1 MRVHSAVLA
10 GLLCVLSFAAHADI
24 TRVSPTAFAPSGED
38 FIDIYGSSLTGSVQ
52 TTVLFDGSIEVEAQ
66 FASDN
71 HVIVWV
77 PIEVLS
83 VEGQHCLVVR
93 SIDAAGVRTHGPACF
108 TVMAPDTGGGGA
120 PFLSL
125 PEIVVAEAESSR
137 GANVT
142 YEASASDGDLTCSHP
157 SGSLFALGATNVTCS
172 ATNTSGTA
180 TGSFQV
186 IVTDTTP
193 PALTLPADIDSPDPV
208 VTWSATAVDNIDG
221 PLTVVCSPASGATFN
236 PGTTTVQC
244 RATDA
249 HYNTAFGSFRVRVA
263 GGVPLL
269 ILPDDLLEEATSPAG
284 AVVTYSAT
292 SDDGTPVVCVP
303 ASGSTFALGTTTVN
317 CTAGAG
323 SGSFNVTVTDTTPPV
338 ITAPAQVTAE
348 ATSPAG
354 ANVTYVVTAQ
364 DLVDGDIIPNCA
376 PPSGSAFAFGV
387 TDVVCTAVDTRN
399 NADSIAFQVTV
410 EDTTPPAVTS
420 ISASP
425 ATLWPPNHQMVNV
438 VVTASV
444 VDAVDPMP
452 TVKILSVS
460 SNQPVNG
467 TGDGDAGPDWKI
479 TGPMTLQL
487 RAERAGNSKTDRV
500 YTITVQTRDSAGNVG
515 TATVTVRV
523 ADTKQ
528 RSART

>member
-10 GLLCVLSFAAHADI
+10 GLLCVLSFAAQADI
-24 TRVSPTAFAPSGED
+24 TRVSPTSFSPSGED
-38 FIDIYGSSLTGSVQ
+38 FIDIYGTGLTGGVQ
-52 TTVLFDGSIEVEAQ
+52 TTVLFDGAIEVEAQ
-66 FASDN
+66 FASDT

-77 PIEVLS
+77 PVEVLS
-83 VEGQHCLVVR
+83 AEGQHCLVVR
-93 SIDAAGVRTHGPACF
+93 SIDQAGVRTHGPACF
-108 TVMAPDTGGGGA
+108 TVVKSDTGGGA
-120 PFLSL
+120 PVLTL
-125 PEIVVAEAESSR
+125 PENVSAEAESSH

-157 SGSLFALGATNVTCS
+157 SGSLFALGVTNVVCS

-186 IVTDTTP
+186 FVTDTTP
-193 PALTLPADIDSPDPV
+193 PVLTLPGDIDSPDPV
-208 VTWSATAVDNIDG
+208 VTWSASAADNIDG
-221 PLTVVCSPASGATFN
+221 PLTVTCTPASGSTFN
-236 PGTTTVQC
+236 PGSTIVQC

-249 HYNTAFGSFRVRVA
+249 HFNTSFGSFRVRVA
-263 GGVPLL
+263 GGAPVL
-269 ILPDDLLEEATSPAG
+269 ILPDDMLEEATGPAG

-303 ASGSTFALGTTTVN
+303 ASGSTFALGTTVVN

-323 SGSFNVTVTDTTPPV
+323 SGSFSVTVADTTPPV

-354 ANVTYVVTAQ
+354 ANVTYVVTAE
-364 DLVDGDIIPNCA
+364 DLVDGDVIPNCA

-387 TDVVCTAVDTRN
+387 TDVVCTATDTRN
-399 NADSIAFQVTV
+399 NADSVAFQVTV

-425 ATLWPPNHQMVNV
+425 AALWPPNHQMVNV
-438 VVTASV
+438 VVTATV
-444 VDAVDPMP
+444 VDAVDPAP
-452 TVKILSVS
+452 AVKILSVS

-467 TGDGDAGPDWKI
+467 TGDGDTGPDWNI

-487 RAERAGNSKTDRV
+487 RAERAGNSKTDRI
-500 YTITVQTRDSAGNVG
+500 YTITVQTQDSTGNVG
-515 TATVTVRV
+515 TATITVRV
-523 ADTKQ
+523 ADTKK
-528 RSART
+528 RSVRP

>member
-1 MRVHSAVLA
+1 MRVKSAVLA
-10 GLLCVLSFAAHADI
+10 GLLCVLSLAAQADI
-24 TRVSPTAFAPSGED
+24 TRVSPTSFSPSGED
-38 FIDIYGSSLTGSVQ
+38 FIDIYGSSLTGGVQ
-52 TTVLFDGSIEVEAQ
+52 TTVLFDGAVEVEAQ

-77 PIEVLS
+77 PVEVLS

-93 SIDAAGVRTHGPACF
+93 SIDQGGVRTHGPACF
-108 TVMAPDTGGGGA
+108 TVVVPDTGGDG
-120 PFLSL
+120 PPVLSL
-125 PEIVVAEAESSR
+125 PEIVGAEAESVR

-142 YEASASDGDLTCSHP
+142 YEAGASDGDLTCTHP
-157 SGSLFALGATNVTCS
+157 SGSLFVLGATSVTCS

-193 PALTLPADIDSPDPV
+193 PVLALPADVDSPDPV
-208 VTWSATAVDNIDG
+208 VTYSATAVDNVDG
-221 PLTVVCSPASGATFN
+221 SVTVSCSPASGSTFS
-236 PGTTTVQC
+236 PGSTTVQC

-249 HYNTAFGSFRVRVA
+249 HFNSSFGSFRVRVA
-263 GGVPLL
+263 GGAPVL
-269 ILPDDLLEEATSPAG
+269 ILPDDMLEEATSPAG
-284 AVVTYSAT
+284 AVVTFTAT

-303 ASGSTFALGTTTVN
+303 ASGSTFALGTAAVN

-323 SGSFNVTVTDTTPPV
+323 SGSFNVTVSDTTAPV

-354 ANVTYVVTAQ
+354 ASVTYVVTAE
-364 DLVDGDIIPNCA
+364 DVVDGDIIPNCA

-387 TDVVCTAVDTRN
+387 TDVVCTATDTRN
-399 NADSIAFQVTV
+399 NADSTAFQVTV
-410 EDTTPPAVTS
+410 EDTTPPVVTS

-425 ATLWPPNHQMVNV
+425 ASLWPPNHQMINV
-438 VVTASV
+438 VVTATV

-452 TVKILSVS
+452 AVKILSVS

-467 TGDGDAGPDWKI
+467 TGDGDMGPDWKI

-500 YTITVQTRDSAGNVG
+500 YTITVQTQDSTGNVG
-515 TATVTVRV
+515 TARVTVTV
-523 ADTKQ
+523 ADTKKRTV
-528 RSART
+528 RS